1 LDHWL
6 CFDAG
11 AIGLTSGLG
20 LSKLE
25 VAMLQRTGR
34 DWGRAITTVPP
45 SMHPAP
51 LQASFAK
58 Q

>member
-1 LDHWL
+1 
-6 CFDAG
+6 
-11 AIGLTSGLG
+11 
-20 LSKLE
+20 
-25 VAMLQRTGR
+25 MLQRTGR

-45 SMHPAP
+45 SMPAP